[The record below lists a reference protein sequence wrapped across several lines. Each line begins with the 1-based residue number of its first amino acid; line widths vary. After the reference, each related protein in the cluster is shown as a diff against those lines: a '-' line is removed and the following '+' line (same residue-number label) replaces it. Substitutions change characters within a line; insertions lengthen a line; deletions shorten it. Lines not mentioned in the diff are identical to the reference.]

1 MYELMLSYHI
11 AYFSQPG
18 SREQSQVPRNPGQ
31 RYLRHHRITK
41 NNLIQ
46 RRRTRTGRACDEMRR
61 AGEKNLVGLLH
72 FVHFFVCLGLRASKH
87 ATVKYLPSFS
97 GPNCFTQCSTGPTQ
111 RGGGGQECLHVHVL
125 MKNTCLA
132 AALDEHVAGFCQK
145 NATFSTPCGSGSV

>member
-1 MYELMLSYHI
+1 MHELMLSYHI

-46 RRRTRTGRACDEMRR
+46 RRGTRTGRACDEMRR

-87 ATVKYLPSFS
+87 ATVNICHLSADRTVSHSAPLDRRNGGRGAGMPSRAR
-97 GPNCFTQCSTGPTQ
+97 PDEKHMPCCSL
-111 RGGGGQECLHVHVL
+111 R
-125 MKNTCLA
+125 
-132 AALDEHVAGFCQK
+132 
-145 NATFSTPCGSGSV
+145 